1 MNLEVGKIY
10 KTTLGNKIFIYSKN
24 DFSFCGISIK
34 YKNHNGGIKISYYES
49 GCPFPDS
56 HIEHSIES
64 EWVEPEKK
72 PRFLAYHSNGGT
84 VFLAPKDTLIGISQ
98 GYSRAPWLDEPES

>member
-10 KTTLGNKIFIYSKN
+10 KTTVGNKIFIYSKN
-24 DFSFCGISIK
+24 NLSFCGISIK
-34 YKNHNGGIKISYYES
+34 YKNHNGGIKICYYES

-64 EWVEPEKK
+64 EWIEPEKK
-72 PRFLAYHSNGGT
+72 PRLYAHVSDDGRIKFNTYEKEA
-84 VFLAPKDTLIGISQ
+84 
-98 GYSRAPWLDEPES
+98 GYFRAPWLDEPES